1 MITSTSATVSSVPPN
16 ENQEIIDFLRR
27 LASMLTGGRNAE
39 MLLEAAQAI
48 EALAQRALAAERLY
62 EAQQEDHARNLE
74 LREVS
79 ELASDQLIAE
89 VASLKTRIAES
100 AQQAE
105 RERTGFAEATRGLE
119 AGLEVARAQLAQASA
134 ELDELREAATAID
147 HSIAIVPVESLQL
160 ARTQFDFLAAGF
172 ARNGDVISQTICQI
186 GACAIDKAL
195 ADNVPPAKN

>member
-27 LASMLTGGRNAE
+27 LTSMLTGGRNAE

-100 AQQAE
+100 AQQTE
-105 RERTGFAEATRGLE
+105 RERTGFAEAMRRLE
-119 AGLEVARAQLAQASA
+119 AELEVARAQLAQASA

-195 ADNVPPAKN
+195 SGNEPARN

>member
-105 RERTGFAEATRGLE
+105 RERTGFAEATGRLE
-119 AGLEVARAQLAQASA
+119 AELEVARAQLAQASA

-195 ADNVPPAKN
+195 SGNEPARN

>member
-105 RERTGFAEATRGLE
+105 RERTGFAEATRRLE
-119 AGLEVARAQLAQASA
+119 AELEVARAQLAQASA

-172 ARNGDVISQTICQI
+172 ARSGDVISQTICQI

-195 ADNVPPAKN
+195 SGNEPARN

>member
-1 MITSTSATVSSVPPN
+1 MITSTSAAVSSVPPN

-105 RERTGFAEATRGLE
+105 RERTGFAEATRRLE
-119 AGLEVARAQLAQASA
+119 AELEVARAQLAQASA

-195 ADNVPPAKN
+195 SGNEPARN

>member
-27 LASMLTGGRNAE
+27 LTSMLTGGRNAE

-100 AQQAE
+100 AQQTE
-105 RERTGFAEATRGLE
+105 RERTGFAEATRRLE
-119 AGLEVARAQLAQASA
+119 AELEVARAQLAQASA

-195 ADNVPPAKN
+195 SGNEPARN